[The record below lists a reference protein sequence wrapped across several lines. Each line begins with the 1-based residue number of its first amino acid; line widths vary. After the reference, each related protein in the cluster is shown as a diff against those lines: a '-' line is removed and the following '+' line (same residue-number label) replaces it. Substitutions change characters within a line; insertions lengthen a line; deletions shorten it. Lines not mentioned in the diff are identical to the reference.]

1 MQRTRAYCRWQ
12 RTRTI
17 RKKLSLLKRMG
28 GDDLIQ
34 GWVRGKPGRLAKGK
48 IHCSCYLCRTKSY
61 EQISH
66 QSAKQNET
74 ATQQMFSY

>member
-1 MQRTRAYCRWQ
+1 
-12 RTRTI
+12 
-17 RKKLSLLKRMG
+17 MG